1 MPETEFLFSKLKD
14 IPPTNLPEIA
24 LVGRSNVGKSS
35 LLNHLLGAKKL
46 AKVSAVPGKTQL
58 LNFFKV
64 DEKFI
69 VVDFPGYGFA
79 DVPEKLRRNWAT
91 NINVYLETRKELK
104 LIILLLDIRR
114 TASEQDISMAHFANA
129 KGIPL
134 LTVFTKIDKVSS
146 NEKAASISKNLKVL
160 YPAKAEVVAYSI
172 KEGECRKV
180 LYEKCLRM
188 LGL

>member
-1 MPETEFLFSKLKD
+1 MAETEFLFSKLKD
-14 IPPTNLPEIA
+14 IPPTGLPEMA
-24 LVGRSNVGKSS
+24 LIGRSNVGKSS

-69 VVDFPGYGFA
+69 IVDFPGYGFA
-79 DVPEKLRRNWAT
+79 DVPTKLRKNWAV
-91 NINVYLETRKELK
+91 NINAYLKTREELK
-104 LIILLLDIRR
+104 LIVLLLDIRR
-114 TASEQDISMAHFANA
+114 TASDQDIAMAQFANA
-129 KGIPL
+129 RKLPL
-134 LTVFTKIDKVSS
+134 LVVFTKMDKVSS
-146 NEKAASISKNLKVL
+146 NEKARSISKNLKVL
-160 YPAKAEVVAYSI
+160 NPAEAEIVTYSI

-188 LGL
+188 LRL